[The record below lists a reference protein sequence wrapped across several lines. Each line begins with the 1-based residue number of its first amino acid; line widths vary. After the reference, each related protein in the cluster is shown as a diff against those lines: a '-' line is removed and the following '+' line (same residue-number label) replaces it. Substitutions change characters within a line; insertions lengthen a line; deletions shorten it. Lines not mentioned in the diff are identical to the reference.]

1 MVFFMLYKC
10 LHHKVLTVMQSLK
23 THLTLD
29 AIKNKYFFFT
39 SDRTFFF
46 VQKIN
51 DDPDL
56 WVGYIYTMAVWFYQ
70 ILNLVVF
77 SISYLWI

>member
-1 MVFFMLYKC
+1 MP
-10 LHHKVLTVMQSLK
+10 VLN
-23 THLTLD
+23 LTLD
-29 AIKNKYFFFT
+29 AIKNKYFFFFYLR
-39 SDRTFFF
+39 SNFFF

-70 ILNLVVF
+70 ILNVVVF
-77 SISYLWI
+77 SVSYLWI